1 MCPETLQPTR
11 TDLFGGLTHSR
22 TCRLNATLV
31 LPSLPEYNELDKDS
45 RSLLP
50 LPRGTSMVC
59 AYMELV
65 VPINRINL
73 FHIWCSP
80 VMKALGPL

>member
-1 MCPETLQPTR
+1 MYPETLQPTR

-31 LPSLPEYNELDKDS
+31 LPSLPEYNECHLDKD

-50 LPRGTSMVC
+50 LPRGTSVVRT
-59 AYMELV
+59 YMELI
-65 VPINRINL
+65 PNNRSNL
-73 FHIWCSP
+73 FHICCSP
-80 VMKALGPL
+80 VMKALELL